1 MDTLSSRQDFR
12 ERKTIYEGCFRWH
25 SKVFKDLTGKWLQ
38 AAAERL
44 VMINNT
50 EIREMI
56 YFETVKEIGLTA
68 PNSKLLPVSAS
79 IHYI

>member
-1 MDTLSSRQDFR
+1 L
-12 ERKTIYEGCFRWH
+12 
-25 SKVFKDLTGKWLQ
+25 GKWLPVS
-38 AAAERL
+38 AERL

-68 PNSKLLPVSAS
+68 PNFKLLPVSAS
-79 IHYI
+79 IHYT